1 METHPCVFPGDSE
14 NNEKTRQNVEN
25 KQTFGI
31 LLIYQP
37 YHCWKIFFSMEIEV
51 IEFYYI
57 SFISF
62 LQPHILDFHVP
73 QFEYILKLIFFFQ
86 GNDSKADDV

>member
-1 METHPCVFPGDSE
+1 
-14 NNEKTRQNVEN
+14 
-25 KQTFGI
+25 
-31 LLIYQP
+31 
-37 YHCWKIFFSMEIEV
+37 MEIEV

-62 LQPHILDFHVP
+62 LQPHIFDFHVP
-73 QFEYILKLIFFFQ
+73 QFGYSLTLIFSFQ